1 PAAVHD
7 QPAPRGGGDDVG
19 ADARHDRRRPAD
31 RQAGGRAQHDGARD
45 HRRRGRVR
53 PHTRRA
59 GCRRR
64 PGGAGVIEFN
74 HVTKTYPRT
83 HTHALKDVHFH
94 IKRGEF
100 VYVTG
105 HSGAGK
111 STLLSLMLRRIL
123 PTEGTVL
130 IGGNDITHMRDGKLP
145 LMRRQ
150 IGMVFQDHR
159 LLQHLTAFENLTF
172 VLRAT
177 ATRGNHEQKA
187 LQALRNVGLA
197 HKRKAYPIELSLGEQ
212 PRVALARPLV
222 TDPPLLLADE
232 PTGNLDPDTAM
243 EILELLNDINLRG
256 TTVLVATHA
265 RDLVDR
271 FKRRTLVLRSGELV
285 RDDVGGGYSL

>member
-1 PAAVHD
+1 M
-7 QPAPRGGGDDVG
+7 
-19 ADARHDRRRPAD
+19 
-31 RQAGGRAQHDGARD
+31 
-45 HRRRGRVR
+45 
-53 PHTRRA
+53 
-59 GCRRR
+59 
-64 PGGAGVIEFN
+64 IEFQ

-83 HTHALKDVHFH
+83 HTHAVRDVDFH
-94 IKRGEF
+94 IERGEF

-111 STLLSLMLRRIL
+111 STLLALMLRRIT
-123 PTEGTVL
+123 PTEGSVSIAGHDL
-130 IGGNDITHMRDGKLP
+130 ARVRENRLP
-145 LMRRQ
+145 LVRRA

-159 LLQHLTAFENLTF
+159 LLAHLSAFENLTF

-177 ATRGNHEQKA
+177 ASRGNHEQRA
-187 LQALRNVGLA
+187 LQALRQVGLA

-212 PRVALARPLV
+212 QRVAIARAMV

-265 RDLVDR
+265 RELVDR
-271 FKRRTLVLRSGELV
+271 FKRRTLVLRNGELV

>member
-1 PAAVHD
+1 M
-7 QPAPRGGGDDVG
+7 
-19 ADARHDRRRPAD
+19 
-31 RQAGGRAQHDGARD
+31 
-45 HRRRGRVR
+45 
-53 PHTRRA
+53 
-59 GCRRR
+59 
-64 PGGAGVIEFN
+64 IEFQ

-83 HTHALKDVHFH
+83 HTHAVKDVDFH

-111 STLLSLMLRRIL
+111 STLLSLMLRRIS
-123 PTEGTVL
+123 PTEGAVN
-130 IGGNDITHMRDGKLP
+130 IAGHDISRLRESRLPHMR
-145 LMRRQ
+145 RA

-159 LLQHLTAFENLTF
+159 LLAHLSAFENLTF

-177 ATRGNHEQKA
+177 ASKGNHEQKA
-187 LQALRNVGLA
+187 LQALRQVGLA
-197 HKRKAYPIELSLGEQ
+197 HKRKAFPIELSLGEQ
-212 PRVALARPLV
+212 QRVAIARAMV

-243 EILELLNDINLRG
+243 EIVELLNDINLRG

-271 FKRRTLVLRSGELV
+271 FKRRTLVLRNGELV
-285 RDDVGGGYSL
+285 RDDVAGGYSL